1 MKRIELRELHEKYQ
15 DFDKKLVKVCGWAR
29 TVRDSKNIGFIELN
43 DGAFK
48 SVQIIVE
55 KDKLSN
61 FDEVI
66 KQKGCVYL

>member
-1 MKRIELRELHEKYQ
+1 MKRIDIRTLNENFEK
-15 DFDKKLVKVCGWAR
+15 FDGQTIKVCGWAR
-29 TVRDSKNIGFIELN
+29 TVRDSINIGFIELN

-61 FDEVI
+61 YAEIV
-66 KQKGCVYL
+66 KQKWLVF